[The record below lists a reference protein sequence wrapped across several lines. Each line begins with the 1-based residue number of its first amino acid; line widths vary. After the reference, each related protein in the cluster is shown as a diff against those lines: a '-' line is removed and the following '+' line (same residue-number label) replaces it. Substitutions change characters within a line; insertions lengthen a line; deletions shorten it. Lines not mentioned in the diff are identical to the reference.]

1 MSIFDYITGLNPH
14 LQQNEM
20 IKNIAMPRMNMSN
33 EDYNVISAMN
43 AADNM
48 NSGLMTLSAPAT
60 LYSLGDYAKNLYSDA
75 VNQGYM
81 GSPEITDT
89 DIPVDGNFPEFKRS
103 QDFRET
109 MGDLGRYLKG
119 VNIQSNPELAKQ
131 LMGED
136 YVNKMQGKYALAMDE
151 IGQGIFGIGPDPS
164 LYGSPS
170 GIMNTGSVRPQG
182 LDTSRFTRK
191 DLESGYLDRAGSYN
205 QNVYAEKPKSFRDSK
220 NLEEYFQNRSPLQGI
235 EKLLQYL
242 PFGEKSLLGYLGDK
256 ILPKDSPEIRSM
268 KNFYRSQYGLTDT
281 GQVASGIMA
290 GYNPVSGGL
299 LNMLTG
305 GRFGEPTRFGLA
317 NAARQR
323 IENIAKRRAP
333 QTDASRAKIQE
344 LQKIAEADTISRAR
358 QANQDVYSRAEANK
372 ALGPGGGFSTSGREG
387 AFSSKS
393 GRGRQDF

>member
-1 MSIFDYITGLNPH
+1 MAYLGNVIYDLLDVVRASKNPQINYEGLYQDAPS
-14 LQQNEM
+14 
-20 IKNIAMPRMNMSN
+20 NIATSNLFQAMQPGYEYRNSNFINNLIDKSGFDLSGNVPIDFNRQVDFKNYFNNEPLRSNYESLARFQNFNPRVGNITPLVKNTDPLNVNKGIMPQNFEFLSSAYEDEN
-33 EDYNVISAMN
+33 EDDQQVAQIQGPEKRGL
-43 AADNM
+43 AA
-48 NSGLMTLSAPAT
+48 L
-60 LYSLGDYAKNLYSDA
+60 
-75 VNQGYM
+75 
-81 GSPEITDT
+81 
-89 DIPVDGNFPEFKRS
+89 
-103 QDFRET
+103 
-109 MGDLGRYLKG
+109 
-119 VNIQSNPELAKQ
+119 
-131 LMGED
+131 
-136 YVNKMQGKYALAMDE
+136 
-151 IGQGIFGIGPDPS
+151 
-164 LYGSPS
+164 
-170 GIMNTGSVRPQG
+170 
-182 LDTSRFTRK
+182 LD
-191 DLESGYLDRAGSYN
+191 
-205 QNVYAEKPKSFRDSK
+205 
-220 NLEEYFQNRSPLQGI
+220 
-235 EKLLQYL
+235 YL